1 MDTYNIANY
10 KPYLR
15 KREVHIMSRENSE
28 VFFINEEF
36 AELMARWIGTTVTIY
51 TTSGGASG
59 CGFTGILAAVDPCV
73 VKLITCL
80 GPAPCCS
87 LGSACVT
94 PGCPTFEDRRFG
106 SQGVLNNVGATV
118 DIPIENIAAFIHN
131 TLSRH

>member
-1 MDTYNIANY
+1 
-10 KPYLR
+10 
-15 KREVHIMSRENSE
+15 MSGENSE

-59 CGFTGILAAVDPCV
+59 CGFTGILALVDPCV
-73 VKLITCL
+73 VRLITCI

-87 LGSACVT
+87 LGSACET
-94 PGCPTFEDRRFG
+94 PGCPTVRSGFCDPGYGRRRRQDNF
-106 SQGVLNNVGATV
+106 LCNVGATV
-118 DIPIENIAAFIHN
+118 DIPIENIAAFVHN